1 MSDYITKKCT
11 ICGKEIV
18 IRSADSWA
26 YKVQNGPGGMYRF
39 FCRYSHM
46 QEWKRQHPQI
56 GELRVRRLLAEAEAE
71 PADKKAP
78 TKRRE
83 TALDLVD
90 EIQAGRNPIDY
101 LKAAGYKNPY
111 EAYDAVRHYA
121 ACKMRPEVGAI
132 LKPIRELRKDR
143 IKARQ

>member
-1 MSDYITKKCT
+1 MSDYITKTCA

-18 IRSADSWA
+18 IRSAEGWA
-26 YKVQNGPGGMYRF
+26 YKVPNGAGYYWF

-46 QEWKRQHPQI
+46 QAWKRQHPRKSDQRI
-56 GELRVRRLLAEAEAE
+56 RRMLEAAEEE

-121 ACKMRPEVGAI
+121 ACKMRPEVGAV